1 MEMLRETFFMKG
13 FITAMVIAVLTKVI
27 VWANYHRLLVSSEE
41 MERPKRYWIG
51 TLKKKIE
58 NYYNL
63 QTKVNNISC
72 IVDKYFEAD
81 KILGINSFF
90 LEQIPGFCAII
101 CVGLGCLG
109 AIRGIAMN
117 ADINFWGRNL
127 IIGVVCG
134 IAIFMMD
141 YLTKMDQMKRKIKI
155 NLINYLENILPNRM
169 LNYTKKQNYKENLEN
184 KKKEEIKKEK
194 KQVANIEE
202 HWGEIASS
210 RECQLTDEDLQI
222 LKDFIKDTHQDS
234 TIQIYKTGG
243 NVSQGIESW
252 WFKRNEEH
260 QQPEVSQKIDLSKY
274 DAYYVDPKCTEKKI
288 YLTFDCGYENGFTPK
303 ILDVLKRQKV
313 VAAFFVTKPF
323 IREEAKLVKRMKK
336 EGHIVGNHTVHHK
349 SMPTLSDRDN
359 KQEII
364 DCAQYCKEATGYD
377 MDPFIRPPMGEY
389 NERTLALTKK
399 MGYRTIFWSMAYV
412 DFKVDQQPGKDYVI
426 EHFQK
431 YTHKGAIPLIHN
443 ISRSNAE
450 ALETVIINL
459 KKDGYRFEGLKKLP
473 DY

>member
-1 MEMLRETFFMKG
+1 MRNWIIHIRKRGCVGAFMKYRRIFQMILVG
-13 FITAMVIAVLTKVI
+13 ITGI
-27 VWANYHRLLVSSEE
+27 LLIGCRGQTEE
-41 MERPKRYWIG
+41 QKKR
-51 TLKKKIE
+51 
-58 NYYNL
+58 
-63 QTKVNNISC
+63 
-72 IVDKYFEAD
+72 
-81 KILGINSFF
+81 
-90 LEQIPGFCAII
+90 
-101 CVGLGCLG
+101 
-109 AIRGIAMN
+109 
-117 ADINFWGRNL
+117 
-127 IIGVVCG
+127 
-134 IAIFMMD
+134 
-141 YLTKMDQMKRKIKI
+141 
-155 NLINYLENILPNRM
+155 
-169 LNYTKKQNYKENLEN
+169 
-184 KKKEEIKKEK
+184 
-194 KQVANIEE
+194 
-202 HWGEIASS
+202 
-210 RECQLTDEDLQI
+210 
-222 LKDFIKDTHQDS
+222 DTHRDS
-234 TIQIYKTGG
+234 TIQIYKTIG
-243 NVSQGIESW
+243 N
-252 WFKRNEEH
+252 
-260 QQPEVSQKIDLSKY
+260 VSQKIDLSKY

-412 DFKVDQQPGKDYVI
+412 DFKVDQQPGRDYVI

-459 KKDGYRFEGLKKLP
+459 KKEGYRFEGLKKLP